1 MTAKATR
8 HSKTPAQRAQETVD
22 VLTRR
27 LTKIRAAKD
36 ALEAQALK
44 LAPELD
50 AVAARLT
57 YVLASPDLPP
67 TKPPGPQSP
76 PDPPPGVKVA

>member
-1 MTAKATR
+1 MTVKATR

-27 LTKIRAAKD
+27 RNKLVEQKN
-36 ALEAQALK
+36 ALERQARD

-50 AVAARLT
+50 AVQARPT
-57 YVLASPDLPP
+57 YAEASPDLPKKLMP
-67 TKPPGPQSP
+67 APRAPHPISSP
-76 PDPPPGVKVA
+76 

>member
-27 LTKIRAAKD
+27 VAKIRAAKD
-36 ALEAQALK
+36 ALEKQVRALVID
-44 LAPELD
+44 EI
-50 AVAARLT
+50 AVAKRLE
-57 YVLASPDLPP
+57 YALANPDLPK
-67 TKPPGPQSP
+67 T
-76 PDPPPGVKVA
+76 A

>member
-1 MTAKATR
+1 MTDKATR
-8 HSKTPAQRAQETVD
+8 HPKTPAQRAQETVD

-27 LTKIRAAKD
+27 VAKIRAAKD

-50 AVAARLT
+50 AVSARLT
-57 YVLASPDLPP
+57 YALASPDLAAPNPP
-67 TKPPGPQSP
+67 
-76 PDPPPGVKVA
+76 AA

>member
-1 MTAKATR
+1 MTTKAVR

-27 LTKIRAAKD
+27 RNKLTEQKN
-36 ALEAQALK
+36 ALERQARN
-44 LAPELD
+44 LAPELE
-50 AVAARLT
+50 AVTKRLD
-57 YVLASPDLPP
+57 YAKASPDLLPI
-67 TKPPGPQSP
+67 KPSGPQAP